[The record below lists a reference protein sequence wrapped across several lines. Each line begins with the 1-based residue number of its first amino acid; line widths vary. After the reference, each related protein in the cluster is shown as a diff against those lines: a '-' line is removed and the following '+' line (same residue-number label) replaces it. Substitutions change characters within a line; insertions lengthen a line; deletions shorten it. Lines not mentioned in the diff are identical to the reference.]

1 MGRLLPEEEY
11 EEEMRRYRVEVKEG
25 RFRIEGRIEEIGRD
39 LLVSVRGGTKPH
51 IGAVGMA
58 TPRPS
63 LKDSKK
69 WSATSSNFTFIGH
82 KEDLLVKRISERLAA
97 QLKRN
102 VVVVAGIHWDGVT
115 SGEIET
121 IENLTEKLSARILK
135 KLKGTD

>member
-1 MGRLLPEEEY
+1 
-11 EEEMRRYRVEVKEG
+11 MRRYRVEVREG

-63 LKDSKK
+63 LKDSKN

-102 VVVVAGIHWDGVT
+102 VVVVAGIHWDGIT
-115 SGEIET
+115 SREIEI
-121 IENLTEKLSARILK
+121 IEGLTEKLSDRILK
-135 KLKGTD
+135 KLKGKD

>member
-1 MGRLLPEEEY
+1 
-11 EEEMRRYRVEVKEG
+11 MRRYRVEAKEG
-25 RFRIEGRIEEIGRD
+25 RLRIEGRIEEIGRD
-39 LLVSVRGGTKPH
+39 LLVSIRGGTKPH
-51 IGAVGMA
+51 IGAIGMA

-63 LKDSKK
+63 LKDSSK

-97 QLKRN
+97 RLKRN

>member
-1 MGRLLPEEEY
+1 
-11 EEEMRRYRVEVKEG
+11 MRRCKVEVKEG
-25 RFRIEGRIEEIGRD
+25 RFRIEGQIEEIGRD

-51 IGAVGMA
+51 IGAIGMA

-102 VVVVAGIHWDGVT
+102 VVVVAGIHWDGII
-115 SGEIET
+115 SREIEM
-121 IENLTEKLSARILK
+121 IEDLTERLSARILM